1 MFGGKPFTRID
12 LENSNYINEEMIE
25 YSTYNEFKTPIYH
38 NLFLRYEKRKKMN
51 YGNLIYY
58 IELWNAYNRKN
69 IETYF
74 WSREK
79 QSILETEYFSLIPV
93 GGFEIEF

>member
-1 MFGGKPFTRID
+1 MN
-12 LENSNYINEEMIE
+12 LEPQYTIIS
-25 YSTYNEFKTPIYH
+25 
-38 NLFLRYEKRKKMN
+38 LRYEKRKKMN